1 MRLSIAVIA
10 QDLYRKQIRAEKE
23 EASRATGQVS
33 WQDNARATSHPSTE
47 IPRVNIIFHIALIT
61 PLFSQSSQIEVTR
74 VC

>member
-33 WQDNARATSHPSTE
+33 GKTTPEQQA
-47 IPRVNIIFHIALIT
+47 ILPRKFLV
-61 PLFSQSSQIEVTR
+61 
-74 VC
+74 